1 MKISCHTISD
11 LLPLYQE
18 NLTHPKT
25 NQLIEQHLAEC
36 PSCRA
41 ELAGLEQPLT
51 PPQPDDPAPL
61 KTVKASLQTGR
72 RRQIGLAVCLV
83 ALVALAAFSRL
94 SLPRYLPYSDDLIK
108 LERSSDGTLSAA
120 FSPQA
125 TSVETFR
132 LDDPDNKTPQITIVA
147 WTSHWDKL
155 IKRGAAPKTITLR
168 TPQQP
173 EVTVQYADYTR
184 TDSANLIPL
193 PASSAPSNSG
203 SAILPRL
210 ALNLYTMAALIS
222 AGVSLLLWFGL
233 GRSRFSPAIRSVFF
247 ASLSYLAGSF
257 LITGFSGAS
266 FHIQRDL
273 AFILIL
279 AGFAFGVCHFGY
291 QLWRSRRPV

>member
-18 NLTHPKT
+18 KLTHPKT
-25 NQLIEQHLAEC
+25 NQLVEHHLAEC
-36 PSCRA
+36 DRCRT
-41 ELAGLEQPLT
+41 ELAGLEQPLA

-61 KTVKASLQTGR
+61 KTVKASLKTNR
-72 RRQIGLAVCLV
+72 RRQIGLAVCLI
-83 ALVALAAFSRL
+83 ALVGLAAFSRL
-94 SLPRYLPYSDDLIK
+94 SLPRYLPYSDDLVK

-132 LDDPDNKTPQITIVA
+132 LHDPDNNTPQITIVA

-155 IKRGAAPKTITLR
+155 IKRGAEPKTITLR

-173 EVTVQYADYTR
+173 DVAIQYADYTR
-184 TDSANLIPL
+184 TDSPNLIAL
-193 PASSAPSNSG
+193 PASSAASDSG

-210 ALNLYTMAALIS
+210 ALNLYSMAALIS
-222 AGVSLLLWFGL
+222 AGVSLLLWFSL
-233 GRSRFSPAIRSVFF
+233 RRSRFAPVIRSVFF

-257 LITGFSGAS
+257 LITGCSGAS
-266 FHIQRDL
+266 FHILRDL
-273 AFILIL
+273 SFILL
-279 AGFAFGVCHFGY
+279 LTGFAFGVCHFGY

>member
-25 NQLIEQHLAEC
+25 NQLIEHHLAEC
-36 PSCRA
+36 RRCRT
-41 ELAGLEQPLT
+41 ELAGLEQPLA
-51 PPQPDDPAPL
+51 PPQPDNPAPL
-61 KTVKASLQTGR
+61 KTVKASLKTGR
-72 RRQIGLAVCLV
+72 RRQIGLTVCLV
-83 ALVALAAFSRL
+83 ALVALTAFSRL
-94 SLPRYLPYSDDLIK
+94 SLPRYLPYSDDLIR
-108 LERSSDGTLSAA
+108 LERSSDGTLSAT

-132 LDDPDNKTPQITIVA
+132 LVDPDNNTPQITIVA

-155 IKRGAAPKTITLR
+155 IKRGAEPKTITLI
-168 TPQQP
+168 TPHQP
-173 EVTVQYADYTR
+173 DATIQYADYTR
-184 TDSANLIPL
+184 TDTPNLIPL
-193 PASSAPSNSG
+193 PASSAESDSG
-203 SAILPRL
+203 NAILPRL
-210 ALNLYTMAALIS
+210 ALNLYSMAALIS

-233 GRSRFSPAIRSVFF
+233 GRSRFAPAIRSVFF

-257 LITGFSGAS
+257 LITGRSGAS
-266 FHIQRDL
+266 FHIVRDL
-273 AFILIL
+273 SFILLL